1 MSLAQRRP
9 ATVYNLN
16 LHRSAGPRT
25 VPLDEV
31 SWWHVRQQMTEISGV
46 GLAFGLVMIGLLK
59 LGEMA
64 FAR

>member
-1 MSLAQRRP
+1 VSRQYRP
-9 ATVYNLN
+9 STIYNLN
-16 LHRSAGPRT
+16 LHRSPGPRT

-31 SWWHVRQQMTEISGV
+31 SWWHVRQQMTEISAV
-46 GLAFGLVMIGLLK
+46 GLAFGLVTIALLK